1 MIKELRKY
9 NKIVKELVN
18 IHKRIEED
26 TVTLY
31 DDIIATLFQLSDE
44 IWETLDEEYRNE
56 LPIVNSRTIKKCN
69 PDDYDEI
76 MKTIL
81 SNEKSGYYD
90 IKYKYAYVN
99 PHSNEETKT
108 IINLESLKEHLEAD
122 GFTIQFGYNL
132 EDPYDNVFD
141 GLIVSTS
148 YDELKEFRDTKQK

>member
-1 MIKELRKY
+1 
-9 NKIVKELVN
+9 
-18 IHKRIEED
+18 
-26 TVTLY
+26 
-31 DDIIATLFQLSDE
+31 
-44 IWETLDEEYRNE
+44 
-56 LPIVNSRTIKKCN
+56 
-69 PDDYDEI
+69 

-122 GFTIQFGYNL
+122 GFTVQFGYNL